1 MAKIPQPSMS
11 HATPSVDPAHSPGR
25 LRRFGLM
32 LGVVLVAIAYLWLA
46 GALLIGQA
54 PATAAVALLPLVLS
68 VRAARNL
75 IADAEHPARLVPPI
89 RDTIAAANLSGV
101 LLALGLGAAGLLA

>member
-1 MAKIPQPSMS
+1 
-11 HATPSVDPAHSPGR
+11 
-25 LRRFGLM
+25 
-32 LGVVLVAIAYLWLA
+32 
-46 GALLIGQA
+46 
-54 PATAAVALLPLVLS
+54 VLS